1 MNVLVTGA
9 AGRVGR
15 LVVSRLLAR
24 GDAVVGFDAMA
35 SNRVHDLY
43 RSVVADF
50 SDEMALASACEGVD
64 AVLHLGALMSWLPEQ
79 QEKMFRANVDGT
91 RHVLAA
97 AARAGATRFV
107 FASSGEVY
115 PDRNPQ
121 YLPID
126 ENHPRKP
133 LSPYGL
139 SKVMGEDAVRFFE
152 RVHDLPSV
160 ILRFSHTQDATELLD
175 EDSFFSGSRF
185 YLHAKIKQQQGF
197 GNDALVGLLQ
207 TLDNG
212 ANKLVVSCNES
223 GRPHRMGIC
232 DTRDTAAGVIRALDA
247 DRAPGETFNLAP
259 PSATSFDEAVELLR
273 PIKNL
278 EVVRF
283 NQPGADLNYESCG
296 RKAREILGFESEW
309 SFRRMVADAAA
320 RAGDR

>member
-1 MNVLVTGA
+1 MKVLVTGS

-15 LVVSRLLAR
+15 LVVSRLLER
-24 GDAVVGFDAMA
+24 GDDVVGFDAVA
-35 SNRVHDLY
+35 QDDAPERF
-43 RSVVADF
+43 RAVVADF
-50 SDEMALASACEGVD
+50 SDVKALASACEGVD

-97 AARAGATRFV
+97 AARAGAARFV

-115 PDRNPQ
+115 PDRNPL

-126 ENHPRKP
+126 EDHPRKP

-139 SKVMGEDAVRFFE
+139 SKVIGEDAVRFFE
-152 RVHDLPSV
+152 RAHDLPIV

-197 GNDALVGLLQ
+197 GNDALVRLLK
-207 TLDNG
+207 TFDNG

-247 DRAPGETFNLAP
+247 DRAPGETFNLVP
-259 PSATSFDEAVELLR
+259 PSATSFDEAVAVLQ

-296 RKAREILGFESEW
+296 RKAREILGFEPEW
-309 SFRRMVADAAA
+309 SFRRMVADATTS
-320 RAGDR
+320 AGDG